1 MNFGEK
7 LKSIRLSKNISQSEL
22 ADMTGIS
29 ERSLNTYEQR
39 GTLPRSGNLSRIA
52 DALGV
57 STDYLLG
64 GESSADAGSIGSHS
78 GEVNALLERAAT
90 LFAGGELDDEAK
102 ELFYQS
108 LTQVYLDSKAEAK
121 KFAPKSRRKRAAAS
135 K

>member
-7 LKSIRLSKNISQSEL
+7 LKAVRLSKNISQSEL

-29 ERSLNTYEQR
+29 ERSLYTYEQR

-57 STDYLLG
+57 SADYLLG
-64 GESSADAGSIGSHS
+64 GEGSTDAGFVDSHS
-78 GEVNALLERAAT
+78 GEVSALLERAAT
-90 LFAGGELDDEAK
+90 LFAGGELDVEAK
-102 ELFYQS
+102 ELFYRS
-108 LTQVYLDSKAEAK
+108 LTQVYLDSQAEAK
-121 KFAPKSRRKRAAAS
+121 KFAPKSCRKRAAAS

>member
-7 LKSIRLSKNISQSEL
+7 LKAVRLSKNISQSEL

-29 ERSLNTYEQR
+29 ERSLYTYEQR

-57 STDYLLG
+57 SADYLLG
-64 GESSADAGSIGSHS
+64 GEGSTDAGFVDSHS
-78 GEVNALLERAAT
+78 GEVSALLERAAT
-90 LFAGGELDDEAK
+90 LFAGGELDVEAK
-102 ELFYQS
+102 ELFYRS